1 MDYQLLAA
9 VIISIALLLLLIL
22 RLKIQAFL
30 ALLIASMAAGILA
43 GMPPTIIIDLSLIL
57 I

>member
-9 VIISIALLLLLIL
+9 VLISIALLLLLIL
-22 RLKIQAFL
+22 RFKIQAFL

-43 GMPPTIIIDLSLIL
+43 GMPLL
-57 I
+57 